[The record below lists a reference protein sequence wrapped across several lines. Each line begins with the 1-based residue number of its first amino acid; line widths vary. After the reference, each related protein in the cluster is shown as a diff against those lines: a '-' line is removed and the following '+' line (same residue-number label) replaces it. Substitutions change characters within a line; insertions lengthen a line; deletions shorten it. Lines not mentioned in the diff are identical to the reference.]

1 MHTSEHYIIVYTIYL
16 MMLSCMQISPG
27 CALSLLADDM
37 SLFRPVLTVYVLYTI
52 WGISYWILQCD
63 VKALVAWIQCCQH
76 LLTRN
81 PKIFDENP
89 DKCISL
95 TNICMLTFRESNTDL
110 LLTSCREIEK
120 RFMTAWARR
129 TII

>member
-1 MHTSEHYIIVYTIYL
+1 MHTSEHYIIVYIIYL
-16 MMLSCMQISPG
+16 MMLSCIQISPG
-27 CALSLLADDM
+27 CALSLFADDM
-37 SLFRPVLTVYVLYTI
+37 SLVCSVLTVYVLYTI

-81 PKIFDENP
+81 PKIFNENP

-110 LLTSCREIEK
+110 LLISCRERENH
-120 RFMTAWARR
+120 FMTALSRG